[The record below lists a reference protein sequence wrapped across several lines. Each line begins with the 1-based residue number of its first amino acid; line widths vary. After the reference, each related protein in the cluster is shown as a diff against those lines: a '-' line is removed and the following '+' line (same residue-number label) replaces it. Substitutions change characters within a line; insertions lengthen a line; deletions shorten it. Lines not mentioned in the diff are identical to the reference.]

1 VEDASVRQTDGVTW
15 LADTTGSAVAKVSDK
30 GEVLKKVTNT
40 FEEPCAVSVNQTD
53 GHCWV
58 ADRTKNRVYRLD
70 ADANVKVNK
79 SGFKMPGDVSCYYKD
94 GTCWV
99 ADTGNGRV
107 VKLGKDG
114 SQKFARNVAA
124 PMAVAVDERN
134 GDCWVAAAT
143 KAYKF
148 SSSGTQKKE
157 LSGFRG
163 AWGVD
168 VNPKDG
174 SVVFADT
181 TRVVKYDANGNK
193 KWEAGGFTYAWGVAV
208 NKDDGSVWA
217 TDMLAR
223 KVVKLSGSGAK
234 LTEYTEGLNAPLG
247 VDVRYENP

>member
-1 VEDASVRQTDGVTW
+1 VEDASVRQADGVTW
-15 LADTTGSAVAKVSDK
+15 LADPTGGAVAKASDT
-30 GEVLKKVTNT
+30 GEVLKKLATT

-58 ADRTKNRVYRLD
+58 ADRAKNRVYRLD
-70 ADANVKVNK
+70 ADANVKVDK
-79 SGFKMPGDVSCYYKD
+79 SGFKSPGDVSCYYRD

-99 ADTGNGRV
+99 ADTGNNRI
-107 VKLGKDG
+107 VKLAKDG
-114 SQKFARNVAA
+114 GQKFARNVLV
-124 PMAVAVDERN
+124 PVAVAVDERN
-134 GDCWVAAAT
+134 GNCWVAAAT
-143 KAYKF
+143 KVYKF
-148 SSSGTQKKE
+148 SSSGTQQKE

-193 KWEAGGFTYAWGVAV
+193 KWEAGGFTYAWGVAF

-217 TDMLAR
+217 TDMLAH
-223 KVVKLSGSGAK
+223 KVVKLSSSGAK
-234 LTEYTEGLNAPLG
+234 LAEYAENLNSPMG
-247 VDVRYENP
+247 IDVRYENP